1 MYEKIPPETLYLVID
16 SRGYW
21 ELQGNKQNQITIT
34 EAKMQKWEYM
44 TLSLLPDDKQIPQ
57 WTDAPE
63 DSRSASERLNEL
75 GEEGWEL
82 VSVAQHIEGDKRRTV
97 YWLKRPVE

>member
-1 MYEKIPPETLYLVID
+1 
-16 SRGYW
+16 
-21 ELQGNKQNQITIT
+21 
-34 EAKMQKWEYM
+34 MQKWEYM
-44 TLSLLPDDKQIPQ
+44 TLSLLPDEKQVPQ

-63 DSRSASERLNEL
+63 DNRSASERLNEL

-82 VSVAQHIEGDKRRTV
+82 VSVAQHVEGGDKRRTV